1 LRRREIAVVGQ
12 ALAPSGKEIGLGVVN
27 PRTEDIESAEQIV
40 HRVEQALRF
49 YRPEAIFLNPD
60 CGFGC
65 FANRCVNDEET
76 AARKIRQIVRSAQIL
91 RDRYA

>member
-1 LRRREIAVVGQ
+1 MA
-12 ALAPSGKEIGLGVVN
+12 
-27 PRTEDIESAEQIV
+27 
-40 HRVEQALRF
+40 RVEQALVF

-76 AARKIRQIVRSAQIL
+76 AMRKIRQIVRSAATCARSMANQAGPKLIP
-91 RDRYA
+91 RSTR